1 MFRCAV
7 AFCHS
12 YSFACLQLLACVLCQ
27 LSLVASQDVLFWVSG
42 SDIVICIRC
51 VVASPYR
58 SVPFQSAV
66 PGAFGIAIIAA
77 CELTLLF
84 FNGRASLLVIFV

>member
-27 LSLVASQDVLFWVSG
+27 LSLVASQDVLSWIFG
-42 SDIVICIRC
+42 SDIVVRIRC

-58 SVPFQSAV
+58 SVPFQFVV

-77 CELTLLF
+77 CELILAFSMVAFLC
-84 FNGRASLLVIFV
+84 